1 MFTKNIFNQKPD
13 ALVDM
18 IDKINEADY
27 KVKMEALKGNQH
39 KIDKN
44 KNGKVDAH
52 DFKILRGE
60 KKVEEASPFDWKN
73 TPSQLKKKPGET
85 TGHDSKK
92 TSTGTVYTKKAP
104 KKPVEESIEQVDEA
118 MRIVSKHGVG
128 TGEHHAVVKR
138 DPEWNEYQVHF
149 YKGGKH
155 MGEGPVS
162 HHDDKAD
169 AQSTADTEV
178 KRMNAKKNEDF
189 NLEDMDPALVEEF
202 MQTEEFE
209 QLDELSKK
217 TLKSYVGK
225 AVDRVSDT
233 QFRAGKHWEKGNKS
247 SADYESR
254 ETLKRMRG
262 IHKATGRMAK
272 EDVEQ
277 TDEAAT
283 MQPKGPARVDVP
295 AYKRVNMK
303 PLSLKDVVT
312 KSTEKKNKLP
322 NAVKEDSEQVDEKTV
337 QQLSAGSRSSK
348 KVDAGKKKM
357 YRIGRKAFGAVKEE
371 SEQIGEGERHT
382 LTKKVTNKINRIEK
396 LLAKSA
402 KKLGRTDMGTVMNP
416 YNKSAVAKVTKKAS
430 DAQVSDTLNRFSKKN
445 EEVELDEAKGS
456 YELYHSQYSGAVH
469 HGLAHH
475 ASKEGLT
482 VHDDDYH
489 HHVSM
494 GPRKPAEGE
503 TVSHHLPAKDEKG
516 NDHMIHMQVYNK
528 GGDNKPYELNTYSS
542 KVPKRHVKE
551 DSEQIDELS
560 KKTLRSYFDKS
571 HKDAAQHYKAGEESQ
586 KAGDKDG
593 EKTHNKKF
601 QKRIKGQY
609 DAAKRHNSDEY
620 QRQQKLMP
628 KKAKE

>member
-27 KVKMEALKGNQH
+27 KLKMEALKGDQH

-44 KNGKVDAH
+44 KNNKIDAH

-60 KKVEEASPFDWKN
+60 KKKVEEASPFDWKN

-92 TSTGTVYTKKAP
+92 TSTGTEYTKKAP

-272 EDVEQ
+272 EEVEQ

-322 NAVKEDSEQVDEKTV
+322 NAVKEESEHLDE
-337 QQLSAGSRSSK
+337 LSK
-348 KVDAGKKKM
+348 KTLSNYVSAAQKDSTSKHVHADLLKYNYPSKENREKAKGLMRTVGKRNQGVLQAYRKIRDEPAKDYSKTTSTSAASVSYKKKNL
-357 YRIGRKAFGAVKEE
+357 AKEE
-371 SEQIGEGERHT
+371 FEH
-382 LTKKVTNKINRIEK
+382 
-396 LLAKSA
+396 
-402 KKLGRTDMGTVMNP
+402 
-416 YNKSAVAKVTKKAS
+416 
-430 DAQVSDTLNRFSKKN
+430 
-445 EEVELDEAKGS
+445 LDEAKGS
-456 YELYHSQYSGAVH
+456 YDLYHSQYSGAVH

-560 KKTLRSYFDKS
+560 TPTLSSYVKKRGAQLGGGSTDRPKITGMNAALRK
-571 HKDAAQHYKAGEESQ
+571 
-586 KAGDKDG
+586 
-593 EKTHNKKF
+593 
-601 QKRIKGQY
+601 IKLN
-609 DAAKRHNSDEY
+609 AS
-620 QRQQKLMP
+620 

>member
-27 KVKMEALKGNQH
+27 KVKMEALKGGQH

-44 KNGKVDAH
+44 KNNKIDAH

-60 KKVEEASPFDWKN
+60 KKVNEGEVEEAAESPFTSWKK
-73 TPSQLKKKPGET
+73 PREAEVKGDSGVKKGSRYGGSKQKDKPEQEDDKKKVAEAVKE
-85 TGHDSKK
+85 DSEQIDELSKK
-92 TSTGTVYTKKAP
+92 TLKSYVGKAVDRVSDTQWRAGKHWEKGNKSSADYESRETLKRMRGIHKATGRMAK
-104 KKPVEESIEQVDEA
+104 EEVEQVDEA

-189 NLEDMDPALVEEF
+189 NLEDIDPALVEEF

-217 TLKSYVGK
+217 TLGNYIKRASYDSGSHGYKAGKAHADDKDEFRSHIKKFRDRTTGVKK
-225 AVDRVSDT
+225 AVDR
-233 QFRAGKHWEKGNKS
+233 
-247 SADYESR
+247 
-254 ETLKRMRG
+254 L
-262 IHKATGRMAK
+262 AK

-322 NAVKEDSEQVDEKTV
+322 NAVKEESEQVDELSKKTLSSYAKKATDDV
-337 QQLSAGSRSSK
+337 SYHSFSAGLRSSK
-348 KVDAGKKKM
+348 DPERLKDDKKAM
-357 YRIGRKAFGAVKEE
+357 SRQGGVNKAIDRLAKEE
-371 SEQIGEGERHT
+371 
-382 LTKKVTNKINRIEK
+382 V
-396 LLAKSA
+396 
-402 KKLGRTDMGTVMNP
+402 
-416 YNKSAVAKVTKKAS
+416 
-430 DAQVSDTLNRFSKKN
+430 
-445 EEVELDEAKGS
+445 
-456 YELYHSQYSGAVH
+456 
-469 HGLAHH
+469 
-475 ASKEGLT
+475 
-482 VHDDDYH
+482 
-489 HHVSM
+489 
-494 GPRKPAEGE
+494 
-503 TVSHHLPAKDEKG
+503 
-516 NDHMIHMQVYNK
+516 
-528 GGDNKPYELNTYSS
+528 
-542 KVPKRHVKE
+542 
-551 DSEQIDELS
+551 EQIDELS
-560 KKTLRSYFDKS
+560 KETLKSYQDKALKSNPGTRRGYERVIGVARSAEKLKKKEIEQVDELSRSKLQGYIHGKVAAHADAQTNAFAKKKHGSASNTKTNI
-571 HKDAAQHYKAGEESQ
+571 Q
-586 KAGDKDG
+586 KAMNRIGNTEYGNAKPSSKD
-593 EKTHNKKF
+593 
-601 QKRIKGQY
+601 
-609 DAAKRHNSDEY
+609 
-620 QRQQKLMP
+620 
-628 KKAKE
+628 